1 MRAET
6 NLFDLCRVQ
15 PTLPLNV
22 HHARVQNK
30 MFVESRSTI
39 QGNGQ
44 LYSGNSIKMVNLFQ
58 DKTQPFIR
66 EWFGAQTVQRYLFN
80 IQIDNCRAEGLKGFS
95 GKKMRI
101 GRGIFV
107 LVWR

>member
-1 MRAET
+1 MQ
-6 NLFDLCRVQ
+6 L
-15 PTLPLNV
+15 TLPLNV

-58 DKTQPFIR
+58 DKTQPFINER
-66 EWFGAQTVQRYLFN
+66 FAPQTIQQYLSN
-80 IQIDNCRAEGLKGFS
+80 IQLNKCDAEGLNGFS
-95 GKKMRI
+95 GRKNAYREL
-101 GRGIFV
+101 GIFTIEPV
-107 LVWR
+107 GRCEKKARIYV